1 MSQRRYFLSYS
12 GVGLP
17 FNLITPLAEAEV
29 ANRNTYFV
37 GYYDAADR
45 LTGFDK
51 MVYGEVELAHRYD
64 YHDGGRLKRV
74 EIADIDGESTVMEY
88 PD

>member
-1 MSQRRYFLSYS
+1 MSGRRYFLSYS

-29 ANRNTYFV
+29 ANRNTYFI
-37 GYYDAADR
+37 GHYDEAGR

-64 YHDGGRLKRV
+64 YTGDGRLARAV
-74 EIADIDGESTVMEY
+74 VTDIDGDSTVMDF
-88 PD
+88 PG